1 MCLKT
6 SGEDFLPRAT
16 ALVGRV
22 PSLNDGS
29 ALRVQGR
36 KTMTNN
42 SPDVITNNSW
52 STRQVYA
59 MAVGC
64 LLLGLVIGYLFRG
77 SESPKATAVQPAAS
91 AEPSPHP
98 MPSMEQMKAMGDK
111 QAAALLEKLKTDPNN
126 ADLLAQVGNIYKATH
141 QFKEAENYYQ
151 KSVKADPRNAAVR
164 GDLAA
169 CLYYN
174 GDVDGAIAQLQASLK
189 NNPKDANSLFNLG
202 VMKWQGKKDGPGAV
216 AAWQR
221 LLKSNPDLEENK
233 KSQVQQMIADVGKS
247 SKS

>member
-1 MCLKT
+1 
-6 SGEDFLPRAT
+6 
-16 ALVGRV
+16 
-22 PSLNDGS
+22 
-29 ALRVQGR
+29 
-36 KTMTNN
+36 MTDH
-42 SPDVITNNSW
+42 SPDVTADNTW
-52 STRQVYA
+52 STRQVYG

-77 SESPKATAVQPAAS
+77 SESLKAPAVQSAAP

-111 QAAALLEKLKTDPNN
+111 QAAPLLAKLKADPNN
-126 ADLLAQVGNIYKATH
+126 AELLAQVGNIYKATH
-141 QFKEAENYYQ
+141 QFQEAENYYQ
-151 KSVKADPRNAAVR
+151 KSVKADPRNSTVR

-169 CLYYN
+169 CLYYT
-174 GDVDGAIAQLQASLK
+174 GDIDGAIAQLQESLK

-202 VMKWQGKKDGPGAV
+202 VMKWQGKKDAPGAV

-221 LLKSNPDLEENK
+221 LLKSNPDLEESK
-233 KSQVQQMIADVGKS
+233 KNQVQQMIADVGKG